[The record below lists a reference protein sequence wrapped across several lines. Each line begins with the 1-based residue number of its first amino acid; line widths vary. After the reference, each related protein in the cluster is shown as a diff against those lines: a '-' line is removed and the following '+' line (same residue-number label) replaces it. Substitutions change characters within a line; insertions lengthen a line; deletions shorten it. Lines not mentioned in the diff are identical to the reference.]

1 MEIIKKKVFFLR
13 TLCKKEMLTYHLVNS
28 IKLAQRY
35 PGLFARDEAE
45 RRLHFAVRY
54 SWYWHT
60 YIKYYRYPRRETWRK
75 NAAGPTKNP
84 ANTHDKSAKNLIPNI
99 GRVRAVN
106 SDVVSIT
113 Y

>member
-60 YIKYYRYPRRETWRK
+60 YRKYYRNRRETWRK
-75 NAAGPTKNP
+75 NATGPTKNP
-84 ANTHDKSAKNLIPNI
+84 ANTHDKSVKNLIPSI